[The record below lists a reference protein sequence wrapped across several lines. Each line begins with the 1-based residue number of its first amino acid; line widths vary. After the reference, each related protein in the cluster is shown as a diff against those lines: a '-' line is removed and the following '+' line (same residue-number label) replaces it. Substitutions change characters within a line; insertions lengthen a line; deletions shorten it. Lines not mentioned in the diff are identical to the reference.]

1 MPQYH
6 RLDTTMAAWVW
17 QGRELLLLLLLSGR
31 APVSSS
37 LRPVLL
43 HCEPDL
49 TVPTNSRCCRCGYL
63 VFTTDRR
70 ITRNGPDSTPNTPIV
85 AYRSLYASGQWWQ
98 GSLSPPQNWVQG

>member
-1 MPQYH
+1 MVTWALCSGRPHHLLRPSLLQRDTKPQYH

-37 LRPVLL
+37 LEPGLL

-49 TVPTNSRCCRCGYL
+49 KCANKLSMLSLWVLG
-63 VFTTDRR
+63 FHDR
-70 ITRNGPDSTPNTPIV
+70 PPYH
-85 AYRSLYASGQWWQ
+85 AQW
-98 GSLSPPQNWVQG
+98 S